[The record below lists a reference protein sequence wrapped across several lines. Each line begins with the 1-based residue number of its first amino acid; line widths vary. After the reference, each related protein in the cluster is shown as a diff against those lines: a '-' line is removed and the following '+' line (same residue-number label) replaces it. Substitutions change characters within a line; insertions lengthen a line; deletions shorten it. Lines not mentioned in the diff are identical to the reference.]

1 MFKNY
6 VPTKDKKCT
15 MSFKDK
21 SADELLTLDQVKK
34 YPEYAGVLDDDT
46 VLIDVDDEDA
56 SEILL
61 SIVENQDLKCRVYKT
76 TRGKHFLFKNTGIKK
91 CGTHV
96 KLACGITADIKVE
109 YSTLL

>member
-34 YPEYAGVLDDDT
+34 YPEYAGVLDDNT

-76 TRGKHFLFKNTGIKK
+76 TRGKHFLFKRGEMLWREVGIRQAHLLE
-91 CGTHV
+91 HV
-96 KLACGITADIKVE
+96 LEK
-109 YSTLL
+109 YY